1 MLETLPPA
9 AKQKLPQNLEECQ
22 KKVVMLERQLE
33 ASQAEVA
40 RNQTAADKEDSSMIK
55 ISASS
60 LAGLRSKVRQIL
72 HKILGLV

>member
-9 AKQKLPQNLEECQ
+9 AKQKLPHNLEECQ

-33 ASQAEVA
+33 ASQAEIA
-40 RNQTAADKEDSSMIK
+40 RNQTAADEEDLSMVK

-72 HKILGLV
+72 LKVLGLV